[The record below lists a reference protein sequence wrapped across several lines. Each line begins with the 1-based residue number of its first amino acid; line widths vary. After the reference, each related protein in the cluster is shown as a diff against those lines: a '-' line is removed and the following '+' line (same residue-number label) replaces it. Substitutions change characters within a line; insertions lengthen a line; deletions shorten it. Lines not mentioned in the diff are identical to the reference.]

1 MPIKQLKVT
10 IKNNDETRVFKTKG
24 VKTENSIKYVEEDN
38 TKIVYYI
45 KEKSLVRETHDLK
58 IDLLFS
64 KEKGTIHYKKI
75 NNTYEIP
82 IKTKQ
87 INVTDNSIYIEYLI
101 DNNEFNYRIEVTN
114 Y

>member
-45 KEKSLVRETHDLK
+45 KEKNL
-58 IDLLFS
+58 
-64 KEKGTIHYKKI
+64 
-75 NNTYEIP
+75 
-82 IKTKQ
+82 
-87 INVTDNSIYIEYLI
+87 
-101 DNNEFNYRIEVTN
+101 
-114 Y
+114 